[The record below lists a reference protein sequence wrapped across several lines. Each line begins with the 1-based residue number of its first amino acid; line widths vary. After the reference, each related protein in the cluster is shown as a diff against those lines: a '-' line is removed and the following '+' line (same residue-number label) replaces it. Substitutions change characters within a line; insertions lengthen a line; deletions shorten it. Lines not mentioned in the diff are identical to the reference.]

1 MIADLSRHAL
11 FMRQRITL
19 FAAMT
24 LLLAGCSS
32 SPGKP
37 ATHESLNATLW
48 SQTAA
53 EYVAVS
59 TQAYRV
65 AAANLELAL
74 ADSNWSAALEQQ
86 GDYSS
91 LPPAVLMDIDET
103 VLDNSRYNARIVMQ
117 HGEYS
122 QKTFTEWC
130 EESAAPA
137 IPGAKYFVDQATE
150 RGVTVIYY
158 SRRIEILRD
167 CTTRNLQALGFP
179 LPDQQYL
186 LLNDKQPGTSK
197 AHLRSELSSR
207 FRILLLIGDD
217 LEDFVA
223 GTKADPAVRQALA
236 HQYADRWG
244 KEWIVLPNSMYGTW
258 ETSLYDLDYALPRA
272 EKLELKSRHL
282 AD

>member
-1 MIADLSRHAL
+1 MPRQQGLK
-11 FMRQRITL
+11 RQRITL
-19 FAAMT
+19 VAATM
-24 LLLAGCSS
+24 LLVTGCTSAPQTS
-32 SPGKP
+32 GK
-37 ATHESLNATLW
+37 HESLNATLW
-48 SQTAA
+48 AQTAA

-65 AAANLELAL
+65 AAANLDLAL
-74 ADSNWSAALEQQ
+74 ADSDWSAALEQQ
-86 GDYSS
+86 GDYSD

-103 VLDNSRYNARIVMQ
+103 VLDNSPYNARIVMQ

-122 QKTFTEWC
+122 QETFTEWC

-137 IPGAKYFVDQATE
+137 IPGARYFVDQATE

-158 SRRIEILRD
+158 SRRLESLRD

-179 LPDQQYL
+179 LQDQQYL

-197 AHLRSELSSR
+197 AYLRNELSSR

-223 GTKADPAVRQALA
+223 ATKTDPAGREAIA
-236 HQYADRWG
+236 NQYADRWG
-244 KEWIVLPNSMYGTW
+244 KQWIALPNAMYGTW
-258 ETSLYDLDYALPRA
+258 ETSLYEFDYALPRK
-272 EKLELKSRHL
+272 EKLDLKVRHL
-282 AD
+282 DH

>member
-1 MIADLSRHAL
+1 MARQQII
-11 FMRQRITL
+11 MRCRV
-19 FAAMT
+19 T
-24 LLLAGCSS
+24 LLTVVTVLVSGCSTAPDTS
-32 SPGKP
+32 S
-37 ATHESLNATLW
+37 THESLNATLW

-53 EYVAVS
+53 DYVAVS

-65 AAANLELAL
+65 AAANLDLAL
-74 ADSNWSAALEQQ
+74 ADSDWSAALEQQ
-86 GDYSS
+86 GNYSS

-103 VLDNSRYNARIVMQ
+103 VLDNSPYNARIIMQ

-122 QKTFTEWC
+122 QETFTAWC
-130 EESAAPA
+130 EEAAAPA

-167 CTTRNLQALGFP
+167 CTTRNLLALGFP

-197 AHLRSELSSR
+197 AHLRTELASR

-223 GTKADPAVRQALA
+223 ATKTDPAGRKALA
-236 HQYADRWG
+236 NQYADRWG
-244 KEWIVLPNSMYGTW
+244 KQWIALPNSMYGTW
-258 ETSLYDLDYALPRA
+258 ETSLYDFDYALPRMD
-272 EKLELKSRHL
+272 KLDLKSRHL
-282 AD
+282 DD